1 MNVVLPAF
9 AAECRAAAPRYRS
22 QVAGDWTVSKL
33 LLHCCNGT
41 DRQMDGHRTITQ
53 TLLGML
59 CGQYQQQQQIVKMLT
74 GNKQQSVALDSLR
87 RAGECRVTMTALV
100 ECVAR
105 LLDNAEF
112 LVHQLLQLLTHTSTL
127 TINRFII
134 INTFVYSAISLLEP
148 PNQPFN
154 GLFSRTTWVSQ
165 YQKWKNQSG
174 FYWSKRQSVAVASAG
189 PHASLHL
196 APDR

>member
-1 MNVVLPAF
+1 MSHVCERGTARICCWVP
-9 AAECRAAAPRYRS
+9 CCGPRYRS
-22 QVAGDWTVSKL
+22 QVAGDRTVSKL

-59 CGQYQQQQQIVKMLT
+59 CGQYQQQQQIVKILT

-87 RAGECRVTMTALV
+87 RAGKCRVTMTALV

-154 GLFSRTTWVSQ
+154 GLFQDNLGKPV
-165 YQKWKNQSG
+165 
-174 FYWSKRQSVAVASAG
+174 
-189 PHASLHL
+189 PEM
-196 APDR
+196 